1 MNDNNIINGWEYLTP
16 IKPTEEVLEQKLQT
30 DYLVQYN
37 LAYKT
42 FIESI
47 CINSENL
54 EKIVNEIKYIIDPKT
69 KNPSSKYR
77 FMIETYEDD
86 DIINKNDDYAVKF
99 TKSKFILYKYKKVK
113 ADLINYYKPLGYYV
127 KGPFKIVINNNI
139 NKYFIELYWNNH

>member
-54 EKIVNEIKYIIDPKT
+54 EKIVNELLSFCNSFQVFRLKLL
-69 KNPSSKYR
+69 S
-77 FMIETYEDD
+77 
-86 DIINKNDDYAVKF
+86 
-99 TKSKFILYKYKKVK
+99 L
-113 ADLINYYKPLGYYV
+113 
-127 KGPFKIVINNNI
+127 
-139 NKYFIELYWNNH
+139 